1 MFVKIVFIHC
11 LNTKWNIYF
20 QLLGINMY
28 LYLKKKNNF
37 VLIIKN
43 FINHKFYHYTFSLS
57 NEYRI
62 FRAMCKYGAWKT

>member
-1 MFVKIVFIHC
+1 MEH
-11 LNTKWNIYF
+11 
-20 QLLGINMY
+20 LLSTTGYKYVSIFF
-28 LYLKKKNNF
+28 LKKKMF

-43 FINHKFYHYTFSLS
+43 LINHKFYHYTFSLS

>member
-28 LYLKKKNNF
+28 LYFFKKKN
-37 VLIIKN
+37 VCT
-43 FINHKFYHYTFSLS
+43 HYQKLNKSQILPLYIFSV
-57 NEYRI
+57 
-62 FRAMCKYGAWKT
+62 K

>member
-28 LYLKKKNNF
+28 LYFFSKKN
-37 VLIIKN
+37 VCT
-43 FINHKFYHYTFSLS
+43 HYQKLNKSQILPLYIFSV
-57 NEYRI
+57 
-62 FRAMCKYGAWKT
+62 K